1 MGRYF
6 NSACIFCMPQKT
18 VSAEKRQWMLH
29 LRKHREAII
38 KLIVESYSQCPVGA
52 YPKTFADRTEFA
64 SHLRWTHTKTE
75 LYEWAFDNWIA
86 SQEITAP

>member
-1 MGRYF
+1 MGWIF
-6 NSACIFCMPQKT
+6 TSTCIFCTSQKI

-38 KLIVESYSQCPVGA
+38 KLIVERYAKCPVGA
-52 YPKTFADRTEFA
+52 YPKTFTDRIEFA
-64 SHLRWTHTKTE
+64 SHLRWAHTKTE
-75 LYEWAFDNWIA
+75 LYDWAFDNLIA